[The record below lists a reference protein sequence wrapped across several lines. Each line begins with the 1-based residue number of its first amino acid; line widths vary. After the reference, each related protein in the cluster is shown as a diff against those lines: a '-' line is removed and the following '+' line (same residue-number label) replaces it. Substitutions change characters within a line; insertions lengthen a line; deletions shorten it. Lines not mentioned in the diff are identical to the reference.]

1 MLSIDFVED
10 IELDYSL
17 VSLDPMRVLYSK
29 SSSPKMSVD
38 INHPDMN
45 EVKKVRVEKTLEV
58 PVGEVV
64 PLAKTSRTAVPTS
77 SARGSV
83 MVGNEIR
90 GSFSEVRASV
100 SGTECTFVYIG
111 SYGYHSLGLLLLC
124 LHCSVTSPNKK

>member
-1 MLSIDFVED
+1 
-10 IELDYSL
+10 
-17 VSLDPMRVLYSK
+17 
-29 SSSPKMSVD
+29 MSVD

-100 SGTECTFVYIG
+100 SGTECTFMYTV
-111 SYGYHSLGLLLLC
+111 
-124 LHCSVTSPNKK
+124 

>member
-1 MLSIDFVED
+1 
-10 IELDYSL
+10 
-17 VSLDPMRVLYSK
+17 MRVLYSK

-38 INHPDMN
+38 LSQPDMT

-64 PLAKTSRTAVPTS
+64 PLAKTSRTAVSTS

-100 SGTECTFVYIG
+100 SGMGCTFIHTVFSLALVYT
-111 SYGYHSLGLLLLC
+111 SKLRLALC
-124 LHCSVTSPNKK
+124 